1 MKHQMDISMKNP
13 KSEPSYGCAGE
24 VGETC
29 GHKETELIPR

>member
-1 MKHQMDISMKNP
+1 MDISMKNP
-13 KSEPSYGCAGE
+13 KYEPSYGSAGE